1 MTKAISEANTG
12 AELLSSEWIFRAKD
26 SPEVD
31 EELEE
36 KIMEL
41 KEELEENE
49 DCVRVWTTLDSR
61 IRNDSEVE

>member
-1 MTKAISEANTG
+1 MTKAINGAKTG
-12 AELLSSEWIFRAKD
+12 AELVSSEWIYRAKD
-26 SPEVD
+26 APEVD

-41 KEELEENE
+41 KEELEDNE

-61 IRNDSEVE
+61 IRNDNEVE